1 MSTPPGLL
9 DLTPLFASNA
19 ELDDLTLMPP
29 DTVVPSTHEGQQEP
43 SKQFAMGQ
51 PKIMGPEKMT
61 QNGDASKEF
70 EQPETQTQLTPLQEI
85 EASSRE
91 EWLTLAQ
98 RLKAEERWGEAIA
111 AYKQAVN
118 EDRQPQTQKQSG
130 QDSLKQ
136 EIAASPQSF
145 EQLQAQ
151 AFTYGQQRQWQAC

>member
-1 MSTPPGLL
+1 MGTLL
-9 DLTPLFASNA
+9 
-19 ELDDLTLMPP
+19 
-29 DTVVPSTHEGQQEP
+29 
-43 SKQFAMGQ
+43 
-51 PKIMGPEKMT
+51 
-61 QNGDASKEF
+61 KEF
-70 EQPETQTQLTPLQEI
+70 EQPETQTQFTPLQEI

-136 EIAASPQSF
+136 EIAASPKVLNSYR
-145 EQLQAQ
+145 LKPSPMGNSASGRLVLRL
-151 AFTYGQQRQWQAC
+151 ANRR